1 MGHHL
6 DLAKDGE
13 WLDRLARDIARTAN
27 HDAQL
32 KFQLNPEHLGSLRIE
47 LTNAADGTAIRM
59 TADTDAARNIL
70 VDAQPRL
77 LAEARAQGLRISES
91 HVDLGHHGSQ
101 HGRREDQFETFV
113 RTGQSSE
120 EQAAPSSG
128 ADDERYA

>member
-1 MGHHL
+1 MPR
-6 DLAKDGE
+6 AKDGE

-101 HGRREDQFETFV
+101 QGRREDQFETFV

>member
-128 ADDERYA
+128 GDDERYA